1 MARDGERREEE
12 CEEAQAAAVEAL
24 ERGGPG
30 FGSAMAADQAGVF
43 LGIDLGI
50 DLGINHGSASWRGV
64 KTMDTSR
71 DSLS

>member
-30 FGSAMAADQAGVF
+30 FGGAMAADQAGVF
-43 LGIDLGI
+43 LGI

-71 DSLS
+71 DSLF